1 MKVPV
6 KEESNKIHTHTH
18 THIYMIN
25 DSYLEYIKK
34 FKTQYLKKSNLKKE
48 QKTQRDISPK
58 RSDGWQMRT

>member
-1 MKVPV
+1 
-6 KEESNKIHTHTH
+6 
-18 THIYMIN
+18 MIN